1 MTVLDG
7 QSLTRAAVWQVAR
20 SGDRVT
26 LSDAARARM
35 VRTRAHVDRIAASG
49 TAVYGVTTGFGKLA
63 DVTIAPEQV
72 AALQVNLVR
81 SHAAGVGAPLPT
93 DEVRAMMLLRANVLA
108 SGHAGVRPAV
118 VELLL
123 AMLNAGI
130 TPIVPEQGSVGASGD
145 LVPLSHL
152 ACALIGEGDVLYQ
165 GDRQPAATALRSAG
179 LAPVE
184 LAAKEGLALVNG
196 TQSHTAIATLALAE
210 SWTLWRTAHI
220 AGALSLEA
228 LMGTPDAF
236 DDEIQRVRG
245 QAGQQDSAALLRA
258 LLTDSAIRES
268 HRLRDSRVQD
278 AYALR
283 CMPQV
288 HGPVLDALRFVT
300 GLVDRELNAA
310 TDNPL
315 VFEDGT
321 LRAGGNFHGQVIG
334 MAADVL
340 AIVMTNLAVMSER
353 RIDRI
358 VNPDANYGLRP
369 FLARDPGLESGFMM
383 VQVVAAALASE
394 CKALAHP
401 ASVDSIPTDGGK
413 EDVVPMAMHAAVKL
427 RRLVVNVRQVLAIEL
442 LCATQG
448 VEDRAPLQ
456 CARPLQPV
464 LAAVR
469 AIVAPL
475 TGDRM
480 LNDDLARLAQAVADG
495 TIERAAAIPDT
506 LAVRT

>member
-1 MTVLDG
+1 
-7 QSLTRAAVWQVAR
+7 
-20 SGDRVT
+20 
-26 LSDAARARM
+26 
-35 VRTRAHVDRIAASG
+35 
-49 TAVYGVTTGFGKLA
+49 
-63 DVTIAPEQV
+63 
-72 AALQVNLVR
+72 
-81 SHAAGVGAPLPT
+81 
-93 DEVRAMMLLRANVLA
+93 
-108 SGHAGVRPAV
+108 
-118 VELLL
+118 
-123 AMLNAGI
+123 
-130 TPIVPEQGSVGASGD
+130 
-145 LVPLSHL
+145 
-152 ACALIGEGDVLYQ
+152 
-165 GDRQPAATALRSAG
+165 
-179 LAPVE
+179 
-184 LAAKEGLALVNG
+184 
-196 TQSHTAIATLALAE
+196 
-210 SWTLWRTAHI
+210 
-220 AGALSLEA
+220 
-228 LMGTPDAF
+228 
-236 DDEIQRVRG
+236 
-245 QAGQQDSAALLRA
+245 
-258 LLTDSAIRES
+258 
-268 HRLRDSRVQD
+268 
-278 AYALR
+278 
-283 CMPQV
+283 
-288 HGPVLDALRFVT
+288 
-300 GLVDRELNAA
+300 
-310 TDNPL
+310 
-315 VFEDGT
+315 
-321 LRAGGNFHGQVIG
+321 
-334 MAADVL
+334 
-340 AIVMTNLAVMSER
+340 
-353 RIDRI
+353 